1 MTKEKNLSDIIEFL
15 EHAGKLRSAV
25 RFNATLKNSSKE
37 TTSEHSW
44 RLALMTFLVA
54 NELKIK
60 INVDH
65 AIKLALIHDLAESV
79 TGDIDAYYVIT
90 GHVKKEE
97 KDRAEIKAIKKI
109 TKGYIFGK
117 GIEKLCKEYLEKKSK
132 EAKFVKALD
141 KIEALL
147 YLNEVGYKSYKRK
160 QFYANYADE
169 AIKNFP
175 ELKGLLNKVK
185 SNLKKELMKGNIEWV
200 E

>member
-1 MTKEKNLSDIIEFL
+1 M
-15 EHAGKLRSAV
+15 
-25 RFNATLKNSSKE
+25 
-37 TTSEHSW
+37 
-44 RLALMTFLVA
+44 
-54 NELKIK
+54 
-60 INVDH
+60 
-65 AIKLALIHDLAESV
+65 
-79 TGDIDAYYVIT
+79 
-90 GHVKKEE
+90 
-97 KDRAEIKAIKKI
+97 
-109 TKGYIFGK
+109 
-117 GIEKLCKEYLEKKSK
+117 
-132 EAKFVKALD
+132 D